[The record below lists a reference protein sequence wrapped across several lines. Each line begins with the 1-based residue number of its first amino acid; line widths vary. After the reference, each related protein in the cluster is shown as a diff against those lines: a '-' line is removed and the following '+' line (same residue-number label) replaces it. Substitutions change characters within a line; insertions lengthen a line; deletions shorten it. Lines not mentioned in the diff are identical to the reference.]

1 MLSGIIII
9 IATTIVIIATYHHH
23 QALNTLLSIYLRDLI
38 CVDNL
43 IFSLYR
49 ENMYFTAMSVPSNLL
64 SSLIANLFPTLE
76 YYTGYNT
83 AAGGSVTC
91 SATFP
96 WNLRFIMLFCS
107 LMCIP
112 LYYVVVNYPLTTSLS
127 SQLTT
132 AQQLKEKDEKQ
143 LVSSVKKEEDPNALD
158 IQHMSTAEIF
168 DVSTEPLRLQKI
180 FIRNICTNIFI
191 LSAISL
197 LFAGLVH
204 QLVMPSSRSLQLLV
218 SSLSLSFMF
227 FLYEFFRSIAIYNL
241 YRQPKEVISV
251 AADKEFKKLV
261 SLTNNLQGSIR
272 SINNNHHRI

>member
-1 MLSGIIII
+1 
-9 IATTIVIIATYHHH
+9 
-23 QALNTLLSIYLRDLI
+23 
-38 CVDNL
+38 
-43 IFSLYR
+43 
-49 ENMYFTAMSVPSNLL
+49 MYYTAMNVPSNLL
-64 SSLIANLFPTLE
+64 FSLIANLFPTLE

-83 AAGGSVTC
+83 SAGGSVTC

-96 WNLRFIMLFCS
+96 WNLRFIMLFCA

-112 LYYVVVNYPLTTSLS
+112 LYYAVVSYPLTTSLS

-143 LVSSVKKEEDPNALD
+143 RGDTIKIEEDQNASD

-168 DVSTEPLRLQKI
+168 DVSTEPRRLEKI

-191 LSAISL
+191 LSAIVL

-204 QLVMPSSRSLQLLV
+204 QLIMPSSRSLQLVV

-227 FLYEFFRSIAIYNL
+227 FLYEFFRSMAIYNL
-241 YRQPKEVISV
+241 YRQPKEVIISYL
-251 AADKEFKKLV
+251 FC
-261 SLTNNLQGSIR
+261 
-272 SINNNHHRI
+272 

>member
-1 MLSGIIII
+1 
-9 IATTIVIIATYHHH
+9 
-23 QALNTLLSIYLRDLI
+23 
-38 CVDNL
+38 
-43 IFSLYR
+43 
-49 ENMYFTAMSVPSNLL
+49 MYYTAMNVPSNLMY
-64 SSLIANLFPTLE
+64 SLIANLFPTLE

-83 AAGGSVTC
+83 AAGGSITC

-96 WNLRFIMLFCS
+96 WNLRFIMLFCA

-143 LVSSVKKEEDPNALD
+143 LVDSLKKEDVGITTTTTSDSNASD

-180 FIRNICTNIFI
+180 FIRNICTNMFI
-191 LSAISL
+191 LSAIAL

-204 QLVMPSSRSLQLLV
+204 QLIMPSSRSLQLLV

-227 FLYEFFRSIAIYNL
+227 FLYEFFRSMAIFNL
-241 YRQPKEVISV
+241 YRQPKEVI
-251 AADKEFKKLV
+251 
-261 SLTNNLQGSIR
+261 
-272 SINNNHHRI
+272 INYIFD